1 MSELLCLI
9 SVTQGGEGKR
19 STHQYLENQKRIIM
33 RGNKVPL
40 STKSS
45 VLAAPF
51 LKSKHQ
57 NSNSKNGLSL
67 KNNSSVEFNPL

>member
-33 RGNKVPL
+33 RGNKVFGIGSPL
-40 STKSS
+40 KKQ
-45 VLAAPF
+45 A
-51 LKSKHQ
+51 SKF
-57 NSNSKNGLSL
+57 K
-67 KNNSSVEFNPL
+67 F